1 MLDPVTQRRISSQL
15 FELKSE
21 HRDLDV
27 AIAML
32 DQNKPIDELSSKRL
46 KKRKLKI
53 KDQISQLET
62 LLIPDLN
69 A

>member
-1 MLDPVTQRRISSQL
+1 MLDPVTQRRISMQL

-32 DQNKPIDELSSKRL
+32 VQNNPGDELSSKRL

-53 KDQISQLET
+53 KDQIAQLEDRI
-62 LLIPDLN
+62 LPDII

>member
-32 DQNKPIDELSSKRL
+32 DQNKPSDELSSKRL

-53 KDQISQLET
+53 KDQIAQLET